1 MKDCVQLAK
10 VCGERLSA
18 TLNVPV
24 YLYGFA
30 SKADYRRLVPD
41 IRQGEYEGLKE
52 KITDPQWKP
61 DFGPDQFTPE
71 VERW

>member
-1 MKDCVQLAK
+1 MAEECAEK
-10 VCGERLSA
+10 LSSI
-18 TLNVPV
+18 LNVPV

-30 SKADYRRLVPD
+30 ARADYRRLVPD

-52 KITDPQWKP
+52 KISRPEWKP
-61 DFGPDQFTPE
+61 DFGPDQYTPN